1 MRENVAEKFPFSSRS
16 VAYNVLCLVTFSYFV
31 RVFQLFTNAFD
42 SNFKF
47 GFKNLNESV
56 NLVKIFLKT
65 KLSVFYCKL
74 DLKIKKISI

>member
-16 VAYNVLCLVTFSYFV
+16 VAYNVFCLVTFSYFV

-56 NLVKIFLKT
+56 NLVMNFLNKN
-65 KLSVFYCKL
+65 
-74 DLKIKKISI
+74 ISFLL